1 MKNIFKFTLI
11 ELLVVIAI
19 IAILAGILLPGLV
32 KARERARIGLCQ
44 SNQKQCLT
52 SIAMYADDHNG
63 LFYARSGETGTPAWR
78 TWFRRLWDNGYIND
92 LRIANCPSVESDIA
106 SDSGMQNTYGFVR
119 NVNQWKKYLGEKGV
133 FLPPLPDTQD
143 GTCSVVNLWVLA
155 DNKMLMSD
163 ASSNGVAECFEWSFG
178 GSNCASF
185 WHINNGVIGW
195 SDGHVEEMSP
205 LAVANELHSNGY
217 DSNFLYRD
225 LSKKG
230 VTNTLSVLYSS
241 N

>member
-1 MKNIFKFTLI
+1 MKKITKFTLI

-44 SNQKQCLT
+44 SNKKQCLT

-63 LFYARSGETGTPAWR
+63 LFYARSGATGTPAWR

-119 NVNQWKKYLGEKGV
+119 NVNNWKSYLGEKAIV
-133 FLPPLPDTQD
+133 IPAPPDTQD
-143 GTCSVVNLWVLA
+143 GSCSVVNLWVLA
-155 DNKMLMSD
+155 DNKMIMSD
-163 ASSNGVAECFEWSFG
+163 ASSNGVAECFEWSL
-178 GSNCASF
+178 GSANCASF

-205 LAVANELHSNGY
+205 YAVKEELNNGGHTGG
-217 DSNFLYRD
+217 FLYRD

-230 VTNTLSVLYSS
+230 LSATQSL
-241 N
+241 